1 METIA
6 TSPREP
12 VVPTEAETLLARE
25 SGRVLA
31 SHCKSRR
38 DLKVRIVDNG
48 RETETIAL
56 PRAAVRLL
64 LDILAQMAEGNAV
77 TLVPV
82 HAELTTQ
89 QSADILNVSRPYLV
103 GLLEQGTIPYRKVGS
118 HRRILFKDLTAYKRK
133 LDAQRTDALERL
145 AEQAQE
151 LKLGY

>member
-25 SGRVLA
+25 SGRALA
-31 SHCKSRR
+31 PHCKGRR